1 MAEVTINNSPIH
13 GDSIITALYG
23 ETGPNW
29 SSMHT
34 GSDFA
39 PYGSTPANP
48 DLFSVCSG
56 TVVDKITYT
65 GSQLL
70 GNQIVIQD
78 STTGL
83 YWRYCH
89 MNAPSSLV
97 IGETVTT
104 ATKVRCYGYDR
115 KCNRDSSSFGIVR
128 CSILG
133 FNKNAF
139 SKSIDCAWNSKRTRN
154 NSTFRWISSATGT
167 GTANRGNQNKKI
179 SMGII
184 CKKISQQVI
193 DFILIY

>member
-23 ETGPNW
+23 ETGTHW
-29 SSMHT
+29 AQMHT

-39 PYGSTPANP
+39 PYGTTPANP

-65 GSQLL
+65 GQAL

-89 MNAPSSLV
+89 MNAPSPLV

-115 KCNRDSSSFGIVR
+115 KCNGDSPSFGIVR

-154 NSTFRWISSATGT
+154 NSA
-167 GTANRGNQNKKI
+167 
-179 SMGII
+179 
-184 CKKISQQVI
+184 
-193 DFILIY
+193 L

>member
-23 ETGPNW
+23 ETGTHW
-29 SSMHT
+29 AQMHT

-65 GSQLL
+65 GQAL

-89 MNAPSSLV
+89 MNAPSPLV

-115 KCNRDSSSFGIVR
+115 KCNGDSSSFGTFR

-139 SKSIDCAWNSKRTRN
+139 SKSTCCTWNSKRTRN
-154 NSTFRWISSATGT
+154 DCA
-167 GTANRGNQNKKI
+167 
-179 SMGII
+179 
-184 CKKISQQVI
+184 
-193 DFILIY
+193 L

>member
-13 GDSIITALYG
+13 SDSIITALYG
-23 ETGPNW
+23 ETGTHW
-29 SSMHT
+29 AQMHT

-48 DLFSVCSG
+48 DLYSVCSG

-65 GSQLL
+65 GQAL

-89 MNAPSSLV
+89 MNAPSPLV
-97 IGETVTT
+97 IGESVTT

-128 CSILG
+128 SSILG

-139 SKSIDCAWNSKRTRN
+139 SKSTCCAWNSKRTRN
-154 NSTFRWISSATGT
+154 NSTFRWISSATRTGTRTGT
-167 GTANRGNQNKKI
+167 GNKKT
-179 SMGII
+179 
-184 CKKISQQVI
+184 
-193 DFILIY
+193 